1 MLYIYIILIHYL
13 YYNHTDPALGG
24 YPTPVD
30 TKYVYEFAAPFLKQP
45 GDGSVHH
52 CAYDA
57 SDVGACPKF
66 QNDCGKD
73 CASITEEFG
82 IGHVPPFVP
91 LAAVKNAYNACEED
105 ICTEW
110 FDEESECSIKKSKLD
125 ELVIKQFVSICDET
139 CVYNLICFIPSDT
152 LSNSFLIGY

>member
-1 MLYIYIILIHYL
+1 M
-13 YYNHTDPALGG
+13 
-24 YPTPVD
+24 
-30 TKYVYEFAAPFLKQP
+30 YEFAAPFLKQP

-105 ICTEW
+105 ICAEW
-110 FDEESECSIKKSKLD
+110 FDEESECSIKK
-125 ELVIKQFVSICDET
+125 
-139 CVYNLICFIPSDT
+139 
-152 LSNSFLIGY
+152 